1 LYVNNNGQHNYLLK
15 FKDFYFA
22 LSVTNINLL
31 ETLEDFEIRD
41 DNVFIV
47 MYPKSGKLFERHLL
61 SLLMAPMKKP
71 NTETFVGGISQSEL
85 IPNIL
90 FNYSN
95 CFVFLYND
103 ETILTTQA
111 PCNLHFLENRM
122 IGALEAM
129 SYRVVNSLVVHSPFC
144 LPPLSSMTSYFHFS
158 KSLIV
163 LEDFDNMEDFME
175 RFLDGKGNY
184 EFFVNLW
191 FDHIRGWYEHRHDF
205 KILFM
210 MYEEM
215 KKDLRSAVLKI
226 SSGFFFFEK
235 ELSEEDVDAVVE
247 QATFQ
252 NMASD
257 PQINYDYILKD
268 TFTLFVL
275 LSHLFV
281 VLVLIPL
288 CTPGDWKRQLTVEQ
302 NGRLDRIFQS
312 KMEDLPLK
320 FIWDLN
326 EE

>member
-1 LYVNNNGQHNYLLK
+1 MDNTNNYLLK

-22 LSVTNINLL
+22 RSVTNINLL

-47 MYPKSGKLFERHLL
+47 MYPKSGKFDEWAILHRESLHYLNGHRTSTHTSLVFDVKFHD
-61 SLLMAPMKKP
+61 SLLAY
-71 NTETFVGGISQSEL
+71 NTQCTMQYVPSLIPITGLSHSPPPPRSPQSVSQS
-85 IPNIL
+85 P
-90 FNYSN
+90 
-95 CFVFLYND
+95 
-103 ETILTTQA
+103 Q
-111 PCNLHFLENRM
+111 
-122 IGALEAM
+122 
-129 SYRVVNSLVVHSPFC
+129 SLVVHSPFC

-158 KSLIV
+158 KLLIV

-205 KILFM
+205 NILFM
-210 MYEEM
+210 VYEEM

-226 SSGFFFFEK
+226 SRFFFFEK

-268 TFTLFVL
+268 VTKIQVNERIF
-275 LSHLFV
+275 
-281 VLVLIPL
+281 L
-288 CTPGDWKRQLTVEQ
+288 CKDWKRHLTMEQ
-302 NGRLDRIFQS
+302 NERLDRIFPI
-312 KMEDLPLK
+312 KMNDFPLK
-320 FIWDLN
+320 FIWDLK
-326 EE
+326 EDH